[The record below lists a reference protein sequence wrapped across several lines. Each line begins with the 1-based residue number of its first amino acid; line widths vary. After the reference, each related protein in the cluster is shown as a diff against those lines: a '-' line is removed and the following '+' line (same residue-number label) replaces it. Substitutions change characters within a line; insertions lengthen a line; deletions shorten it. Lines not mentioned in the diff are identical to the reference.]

1 MFVSSDDQQ
10 GITEMST
17 TYQAW
22 LETKAAKFHSKPR
35 KTVVIRPL
43 SPHAYAAELAART
56 LNASR

>member
-1 MFVSSDDQQ
+1 
-10 GITEMST
+10 MST